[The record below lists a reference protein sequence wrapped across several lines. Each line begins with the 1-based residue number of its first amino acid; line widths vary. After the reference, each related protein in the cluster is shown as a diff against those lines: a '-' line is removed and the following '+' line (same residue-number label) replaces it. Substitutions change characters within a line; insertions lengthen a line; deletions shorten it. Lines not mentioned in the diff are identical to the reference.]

1 MTHVGPLPPPPV
13 PARGRCDPGQWP
25 SSLTPPPPSLSPP
38 RAHCRGEVSAS
49 IKLRQYLNFI
59 AVTIGDLHKKILPQA
74 HKAPW
79 ILPWAHKDPWIL
91 PWAHKDPQI
100 LPWAHKDSPHG
111 SCLELTRPMDL
122 ALSSQGHRSCLEL
135 TIKDQARSVFLW
147 APDKICGTLGAPGKI
162 RGSWSWAQGKICVFV
177 SSRQDLCLCELKARF
192 VSLCE
197 LKARS
202 VSLWAQGKIRG
213 FLWAQGKIASRYNT
227 LLRLQCTLLIFL
239 YDWKHQLSI
248 QIRGLYEGDMTQKSK
263 KNMAGIRII
272 KHQDQQDSYT
282 GHHGAHGQ
290 RPILLHIASVKL
302 NKL

>member
-111 SCLELTRPMDL
+111 SCLDLTRPMDL

-162 RGSWSWAQGKICVFV
+162 RGSWSWAQGKICGSWSWAQGKICLCELKAISVSLWAQGKICVFVSSRQDLWVFV

-192 VSLCE
+192 VGFCE
-197 LKARS
+197 LKARLHPGTTHFWDCNARCLFS
-202 VSLWAQGKIRG
+202 CTTG
-213 FLWAQGKIASRYNT
+213 NT
-227 LLRLQCTLLIFL
+227 
-239 YDWKHQLSI
+239 
-248 QIRGLYEGDMTQKSK
+248 
-263 KNMAGIRII
+263 N
-272 KHQDQQDSYT
+272 
-282 GHHGAHGQ
+282 
-290 RPILLHIASVKL
+290 
-302 NKL
+302 